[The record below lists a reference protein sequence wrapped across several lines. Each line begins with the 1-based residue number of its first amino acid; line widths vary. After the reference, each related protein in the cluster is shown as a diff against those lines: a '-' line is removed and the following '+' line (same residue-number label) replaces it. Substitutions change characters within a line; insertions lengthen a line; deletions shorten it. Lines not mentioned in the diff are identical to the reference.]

1 MATTTSARPTIST
14 NGSRPPVE
22 LRAPKGHSP
31 RRRWLPALM
40 VLVPLSA
47 MLSVS
52 VVQQLG
58 NRISVLRAARTIEAG
73 QVLTADD
80 FQVVDVA
87 IDGNAQV
94 VSAKDRDTLV
104 GLTAPARIPS
114 GSLVSPADFEAGVG
128 LPAGTVVVGAVLQAG
143 EIPTGELRVGDR
155 VLVLSTAGQGPGAVA
170 GAGGDE
176 AAELGEATVFSV
188 NGAGSAS
195 TDPAA
200 ANAQVSSTATFVSLA
215 VPKAMSKKVAQ
226 AAAGQRIRLVY
237 LPAEG
242 GRR

>member
-155 VLVLSTAGQGPGAVA
+155 VLVLSTAGQGQ
-170 GAGGDE
+170 